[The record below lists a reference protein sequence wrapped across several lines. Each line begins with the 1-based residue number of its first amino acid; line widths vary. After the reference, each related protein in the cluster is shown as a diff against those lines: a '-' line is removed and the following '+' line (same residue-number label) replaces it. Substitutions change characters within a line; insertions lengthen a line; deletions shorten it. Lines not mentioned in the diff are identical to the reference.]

1 MLDLSADGH
10 VCLVVSH
17 LASLPTR
24 SVAGCCCT
32 LKRPILTPGESH
44 RPGDLTGH
52 RSVTPVPGVIVWLV
66 DQSHVHSLAVQIQE
80 VKLFPIGRL
89 GCFTWPFGCGEA
101 GLGGNGMGWDVMVH
115 ERLPHHGEESAATVW
130 PNAMSAETIA
140 LQERLSTCHRS
151 SSESFS
157 VSERADNRRLRCTG
171 SIPECS
177 CRWRAGRGP
186 LE

>member
-1 MLDLSADGH
+1 VLDLSADGH

-44 RPGDLTGH
+44 RPVDLTGH

-66 DQSHVHSLAVQIQE
+66 DQSHAQSFDVQIQE
-80 VKLFPIGRL
+80 VKHFPFGRL
-89 GCFTWPFGCGEA
+89 GCLPWPFGCGEA
-101 GLGGNGMGWDVMVH
+101 GLGGNGMGWDVMVY

-130 PNAMSAETIA
+130 PNAMSAENECGNDRAPRTPIY
-140 LQERLSTCHRS
+140 LSPFIERKLLSIRARGQS
-151 SSESFS
+151 SPA
-157 VSERADNRRLRCTG
+157 VYR
-171 SIPECS
+171 
-177 CRWRAGRGP
+177 
-186 LE
+186 